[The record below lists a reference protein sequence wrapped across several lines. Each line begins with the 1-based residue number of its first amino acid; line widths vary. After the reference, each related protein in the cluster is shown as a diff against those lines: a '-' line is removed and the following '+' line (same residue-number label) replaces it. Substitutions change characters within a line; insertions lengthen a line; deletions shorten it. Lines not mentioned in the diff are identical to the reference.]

1 MITSYKDYLE
11 YLKADEEALGY
22 SKKNKPRW
30 GGQGGVYG
38 STRNYFAS
46 VNIILIVKR
55 ERFINLIHYF

>member
-22 SKKNKPRW
+22 SKKISPD
-30 GGQGGVYG
+30 GGEQGGVYG

>member
-30 GGQGGVYG
+30 GGNKVAYME
-38 STRNYFAS
+38 
-46 VNIILIVKR
+46 VR
-55 ERFINLIHYF
+55 EITSQV

>member
-30 GGQGGVYG
+30 GGTRCVYG